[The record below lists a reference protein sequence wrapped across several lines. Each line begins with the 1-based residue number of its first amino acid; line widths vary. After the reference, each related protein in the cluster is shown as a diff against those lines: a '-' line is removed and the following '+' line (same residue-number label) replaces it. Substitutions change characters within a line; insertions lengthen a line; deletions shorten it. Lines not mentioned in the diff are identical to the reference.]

1 MTDFELNK
9 QDELRQRRNVLFRND
24 IINRER
30 LKAFRLYLF
39 AQNQSLQQYSQT
51 QQQNRHQQEQQQ
63 LDDGSVKHQH
73 DAIRQNKHTIVSAN
87 SLSSIASLS
96 PDRNRGIQNDT
107 QRQRVE
113 TNNLHHENDL
123 TREGNLRYA
132 NKSEQSQKQKESL
145 HMKTNDKKNT
155 PRNETAVGE
164 TLGNISKMTQKNTI
178 PTDPDLE
185 IKAAHFAHL
194 RQHVMQ
200 DLSVWN
206 SKRNADIIFV
216 KRENRRGAYFLTFDK
231 DAVKTAKVLGVRT
244 KKLNIKDKK
253 MQYVSIPEKR
263 MMTVVN
269 ELSKRDLK
277 TNIINT
283 KGQNVP
289 MMRRTTPSP
298 SLSQNVQ
305 KPTVQ
310 PKLDVMESLDKN
322 RQDSRRNTIH
332 VESLSVTA
340 DSKGNWKVSGLV
352 NGITVSAKSIEQA
365 DAVSYKKGEM
375 TKECLAEKYNLHIPP
390 KQETKVTRKNNMVR
404 RYSLDKN

>member
-9 QDELRQRRNVLFRND
+9 QDESRQRRNVLFRNE
-24 IINRER
+24 IIKRER
-30 LKAFRLYLF
+30 LKAFRLHLF
-39 AQNQSLQQYSQT
+39 VQNQSLQQYSQT
-51 QQQNRHQQEQQQ
+51 QQQNRYQQGQQR
-63 LDDGSVKHQH
+63 LDDGAVRHQRE
-73 DAIRQNKHTIVSAN
+73 ATRQDKHTIVSAI
-87 SLSSIASLS
+87 SLSSIAGLS
-96 PDRNRGIQNDT
+96 PDRNHGLQNDT

-113 TNNLHHENDL
+113 TNNLHRQDNR
-123 TREGNLRYA
+123 TREIDQQLSK
-132 NKSEQSQKQKESL
+132 KSEQSQELNTSL
-145 HMKTNDKKNT
+145 QMKTDARNNT
-155 PRNETAVGE
+155 PRTEAAVGE
-164 TLGNISKMTQKNTI
+164 ALDSNTKLAPKKTL
-178 PTDPDLE
+178 PTDPALE

-194 RQHVMQ
+194 RQHVTQ

-231 DAVKTAKVLGVRT
+231 DAAKTAKILGVRT
-244 KKLNIKDKK
+244 KKLNLKDKK
-253 MQYVSIPEKR
+253 LEYISIPEKR

-277 TNIINT
+277 TSIINT

-289 MMRRTTPSP
+289 IMRRTPPSP

-404 RYSLDKN
+404 RYSLDNS